1 MVIDIK
7 KCDLRTATPN
17 DFKGEIWEIVQSLE
31 NYVNKDLERRRMLVF
46 IEDDSTKTD
55 TDLRS
60 HFSSM
65 GWNLTR
71 ESATNWLVAAAV
83 NNPEFCLSLLDALE
97 ELYKVVRWEFPKEFE
112 RLRQYDGKTIRT
124 EFAKLVKKLAE
135 KMSWLIW
142 LGLIV

>member
-1 MVIDIK
+1 MAIDIK

-17 DFKGEIWEIVQSLE
+17 DFKGEIREIVQCLE
-31 NYVNKDLERRRMLVF
+31 NYVKKDLEKRRVLVF

-60 HFSSM
+60 YFSSM

-71 ESATNWLVAAAV
+71 ESATNWLVGAAL
-83 NNPEFCLSLLDALE
+83 NNPEFCLSLLDAFE
-97 ELYKVVRWEFPKEFE
+97 ELHKVVHWEFPQEFE
-112 RLRQYDGKTIRT
+112 RLRQYDGKTICT

-135 KMSWLIW
+135 KMS
-142 LGLIV
+142 

>member
-17 DFKGEIWEIVQSLE
+17 DFKGEIREIVQCLE
-31 NYVNKDLERRRMLVF
+31 NYVNKDLEKRRVLVF

-55 TDLRS
+55 TYLRS
-60 HFSSM
+60 HFISM

-71 ESATNWLVAAAV
+71 ESATNWLVGAAL
-83 NNPEFCLSLLDALE
+83 NNPEFCLILLDAFE
-97 ELYKVVRWEFPKEFE
+97 ELHKVVHWEFPQEFE

-135 KMSWLIW
+135 KMS
-142 LGLIV
+142 

>member
-17 DFKGEIWEIVQSLE
+17 DFKGEIGEIVQSLE
-31 NYVNKDLERRRMLVF
+31 NYVNKDLERRRVLVF

-60 HFSSM
+60 HFSAM
-65 GWNLTR
+65 AWNLTR
-71 ESATNWLVAAAV
+71 ESARNWLVGAALK
-83 NNPEFCLSLLDALE
+83 NPEFCLSLLDAFD
-97 ELYKVVRWEFPKEFE
+97 ELHKVVCWEFPKEFE
-112 RLRQYDGKTIRT
+112 RLRQYDGKTMRI

-135 KMSWLIW
+135 KMS
-142 LGLIV
+142 

>member
-17 DFKGEIWEIVQSLE
+17 DLEGEKEEIFQCLE
-31 NYVNKDLERRRMLVF
+31 NYVNKDLEQRRVLLF

-55 TDLRS
+55 TDLKS
-60 HFSSM
+60 HFSAM
-65 GWNLTR
+65 AWNLTR
-71 ESATNWLVAAAV
+71 ESITNWLVGAALK
-83 NNPEFCLSLLDALE
+83 NPEFCLSLLDAFD
-97 ELYKVVRWEFPKEFE
+97 ELHKVVHWEFPKEFE

-135 KMSWLIW
+135 KMS
-142 LGLIV
+142 